1 MAIHAQQSSPSTIQG
16 SGQGSGHGSGHGSA
30 RALLAAC
37 AYVAL
42 AAGCGGGSGDGN
54 PGPDSGAPGPGPG
67 LCELDDQTHTGEGT
81 YYDADGSGNCSFPP
95 SPDDLM
101 VAAMNELD
109 YDGSAVCGA
118 CVTVD
123 GPDGSVT
130 VRIVDRCP
138 ECPRGDVDLSPQAFE
153 RIAPIEAGRVPIS
166 WRYVDC
172 APAGPIA
179 YHFKEGSNQWWTAVQ
194 IRNHRHPIAALAYQT
209 EDGSF
214 RDVARASYNYFVATE
229 GMGTGPYTFR
239 VTDVLGNV
247 LEDTGVP
254 FADNGEATGAG
265 QFPACDGP

>member
-1 MAIHAQQSSPSTIQG
+1 MTIRVQSSSTTLG
-16 SGQGSGHGSGHGSA
+16 SS

-37 AYVAL
+37 ACVAL
-42 AAGCGGGSGDGN
+42 AAGCGGDSGGDT
-54 PGPDSGAPGPGPG
+54 PGVDSGAPGSG
-67 LCELDDQTHTGEGT
+67 LCDLDDQTHTGEGT
-81 YYDADGSGNCSFPP
+81 YYDADGSGNCSFPA
-95 SPDDLM
+95 SPGDLM

-123 GPDGSVT
+123 GPDGAVT
-130 VRIVDRCP
+130 VRIVDLCP

-153 RIAPIEAGRVPIS
+153 RIAPLAAGRVPIT
-166 WRYVDC
+166 WRYVAC

-194 IRNHRHPIAALAYQT
+194 VRNHRHPIAALAYRAD
-209 EDGSF
+209 DGSF
-214 RDVARASYNYFVATE
+214 RDVPRESYNYFVAAE
-229 GMGTGPYTFR
+229 GMGPGPYTFR

-254 FADNGEATGAG
+254 FAENGEATGAS